1 MKQTATVPNATV
13 LAPLPPP
20 TVTLHPFPDAV
31 GSDRNGPCIPCAP
44 LNILA
49 SPLMAKSLPVQV
61 AVAVPSCTS
70 SSSYIC
76 TVNPVQIS
84 AI

>member
-31 GSDRNGPCIPCAP
+31 GSDWNGPCIPCAP
-44 LNILA
+44 RIFLHLH
-49 SPLMAKSLPVQV
+49 L
-61 AVAVPSCTS
+61 
-70 SSSYIC
+70 
-76 TVNPVQIS
+76 
-84 AI
+84 